1 MEQFRIEVANNGQ
14 GQFYNIKSLGNSRYQ
29 IYLEED
35 TIGTIQLDEKDHA
48 RCESQGCELDMPL
61 LNSIRDA
68 IHAHEQASK
77 V

>member
-1 MEQFRIEVANNGQ
+1 MEQFRIEVAHHGM

-29 IYLEED
+29 IYLDEEI
-35 TIGTIQLDEKDHA
+35 IGTIQLDERDHA

-68 IHAHEQASK
+68 IHAYKKEN
-77 V
+77 